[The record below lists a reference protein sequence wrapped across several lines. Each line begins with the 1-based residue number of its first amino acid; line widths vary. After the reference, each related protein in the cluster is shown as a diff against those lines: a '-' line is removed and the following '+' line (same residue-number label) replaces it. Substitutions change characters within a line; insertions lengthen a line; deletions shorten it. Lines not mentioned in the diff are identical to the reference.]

1 MDHHKTPGQ
10 PNPGPAN
17 GPEGELAQNP
27 AVDEFFTRLSYDMR
41 HPKPGQEG
49 IAAALQAIQRLA
61 IEVDAEDA
69 ETNPSAGAPAE
80 GRSCQVCGALNRAQ
94 HRFCATC
101 GVPLEDSAS
110 PAPAARADAVQPGIP
125 TPLQTVTPAPGP
137 HHYHHHYHHHYFSG
151 EGGFPSSSAEARP
164 AGGSARDGRGRA
176 PLAGPGLSR
185 AEGAVRQLTQDLA
198 LACNTRQLDDL
209 VGLYGADA
217 LVLRPNFPIV
227 RGSAAI
233 REFFFAA
240 LDAGLGEVEMEPLR
254 VELFGEVAYESGRC
268 KMLVPVAMGK
278 RREERG
284 KYLIVSARQA
294 GGEWKAVADCWS
306 SDLNLG
312 ATSETPAKAQ
322 TPSGPLSRPPR
333 KNP

>member
-1 MDHHKTPGQ
+1 
-10 PNPGPAN
+10 
-17 GPEGELAQNP
+17 
-27 AVDEFFTRLSYDMR
+27 MR

-61 IEVDAEDA
+61 LEVDAEESGTFDA
-69 ETNPSAGAPAE
+69 SPVSAAE
-80 GRSCQVCGALNRAQ
+80 GRTCQVCGAQNRAQ

-101 GVPLEDSAS
+101 GVPLEDVPALDPAAS
-110 PAPAARADAVQPGIP
+110 PQNNPLERLPQPQI
-125 TPLQTVTPAPGP
+125 VAPAPGD

-151 EGGFPSSSAEARP
+151 DGVFPISGADARP
-164 AGGSARDGRGRA
+164 ASAPSREGRNRA
-176 PLAGPGLSR
+176 PLTGPSLSR

-209 VGLYGADA
+209 VGLYGPDA

-240 LDAGLGEVEMEPLR
+240 LDAGLGEVEMEPMR
-254 VELFGEVAYESGRC
+254 TELFGDVAYESGRC

-284 KYLIVSARQA
+284 KYLIVSTRQS

-306 SDLNLG
+306 NDLNLG
-312 ATSETPAKAQ
+312 TTSETPVKVQ
-322 TPSGPLSRPPR
+322 NPSSPLSKGPR
-333 KNP
+333 KPL